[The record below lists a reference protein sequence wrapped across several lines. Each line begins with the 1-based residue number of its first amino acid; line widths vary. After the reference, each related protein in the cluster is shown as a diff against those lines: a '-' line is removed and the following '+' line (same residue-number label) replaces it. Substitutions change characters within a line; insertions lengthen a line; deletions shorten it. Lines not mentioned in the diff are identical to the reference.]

1 VKYGEVPKRNVLS
14 EIWDRGIEEYFQF
27 MDETQSLFFEG
38 LCDTGQST
46 VSISI
51 IKVKQLILHRTRVAA
66 CSEIKYTT
74 HQDTLWEEC
83 RIFKFWTSWY
93 LK

>member
-1 VKYGEVPKRNVLS
+1 MKYGEVPKRNVLS

-51 IKVKQLILHRTRVAA
+51 IKVKQWILHRTRVAA
-66 CSEIKYTT
+66 CSEIKSQHIKTICG
-74 HQDTLWEEC
+74 QNAEFLNFEPLG
-83 RIFKFWTSWY
+83 I
-93 LK
+93 